1 MPLFDHFGFL
11 APYYDRAIPLKY
23 SQKLIELID
32 LPTQGKLLD
41 AGGGTGRVAQQL
53 NGLASTIVIAD
64 ASIDM
69 LRQAYRKRGLRTVG
83 SHTELLPFFDE
94 AFDRVIMV
102 DALHH
107 VCDHKE
113 SIAEMY
119 RVLRPGGRIVIEEPD
134 VRKVSVKIMAVAER
148 FALMRS
154 HFINPHR
161 ISEMCEQLHL
171 RTQIHL
177 DGINAWVIADKD

>member
-11 APYYDRAIPLKY
+11 APFYDAAIPLKH
-23 SQKLIELID
+23 SEKLIEMID
-32 LPTQGKLLD
+32 LPTQGRLLD

-53 NGLASTIVIAD
+53 KGLASTIVIAD
-64 ASIDM
+64 LSIDM
-69 LRQAYRKRGLRTVG
+69 LRQASRKRGLGPVG
-83 SHTELLPFFDE
+83 SHTELLPFLGE
-94 AFDRVIMV
+94 TFDRVIMV

-134 VRKVSVKIMAVAER
+134 VRKVSVKFMAVAER
-148 FALMRS
+148 FAMMRS
-154 HFINPHR
+154 HFINPQR
-161 ISEMCEQLHL
+161 IAMMFEQLHMQ
-171 RTQIHL
+171 TQIHL
-177 DGINAWVIADKD
+177 DGINAWVIADKL